1 MYSGLDFK
9 KPTVVAS
16 SRFCT
21 NPEIQSV
28 WISGWKGRRDVID
41 GRGRQKKRVMA
52 GHQRVKAKLRRCMKR
67 IKHEE
72 MLGENT
78 PHI

>member
-1 MYSGLDFK
+1 M
-9 KPTVVAS
+9 
-16 SRFCT
+16 
-21 NPEIQSV
+21 
-28 WISGWKGRRDVID
+28 RRDVID

-67 IKHEE
+67 IKREE

>member
-28 WISGWKGRRDVID
+28 WISGRKGRKMRRDVID
-41 GRGRQKKRVMA
+41 GRVRQKKK
-52 GHQRVKAKLRRCMKR
+52 GDGWTSKS
-67 IKHEE
+67 
-72 MLGENT
+72 
-78 PHI
+78 

>member
-1 MYSGLDFK
+1 M
-9 KPTVVAS
+9 AS

-28 WISGWKGRRDVID
+28 WISGRKGRKMRRDVID

-67 IKHEE
+67 IKREE

>member
-41 GRGRQKKRVMA
+41 GRGRQKKKK
-52 GHQRVKAKLRRCMKR
+52 GDGWTSKS
-67 IKHEE
+67 
-72 MLGENT
+72 
-78 PHI
+78 